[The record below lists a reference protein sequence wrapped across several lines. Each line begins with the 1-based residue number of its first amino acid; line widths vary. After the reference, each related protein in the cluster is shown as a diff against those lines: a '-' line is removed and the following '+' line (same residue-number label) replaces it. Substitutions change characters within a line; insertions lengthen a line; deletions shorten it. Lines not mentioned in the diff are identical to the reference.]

1 MTQPARSPDLNHLDL
16 SFFAALDRAN
26 SKKPFPSTIDELI
39 ENVEEAYWS
48 FEPRSIEKG
57 FVTLGCVCNEVIRCG
72 GDNTYQLPHIGKEAI
87 LNKTGSLPLEV
98 PASEDVL
105 EMAREWEGKG
115 TVQEGG
121 MVTV

>member
-1 MTQPARSPDLNHLDL
+1 LDL

-57 FVTLGCVCNEVIRCG
+57 FVTLACVCNEVIRCG
-72 GDNTYQLPHIGKEAI
+72 GDNIYQLPHIGKEAI
-87 LNKTGSLPLEV
+87 LNRTGSLPLEV

-105 EMAREWEGKG
+105 EMAREWETMSEFKEGK
-115 TVQEGG
+115 G